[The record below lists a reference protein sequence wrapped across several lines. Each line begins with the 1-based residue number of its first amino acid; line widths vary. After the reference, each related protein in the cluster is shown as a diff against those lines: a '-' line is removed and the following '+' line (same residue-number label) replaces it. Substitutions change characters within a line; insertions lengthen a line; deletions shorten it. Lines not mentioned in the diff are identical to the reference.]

1 TNFASSFN
9 DLLIEEIAL
18 DVSACA
24 SVVLTSSEFTNAL
37 NNLMLNSKGLS
48 KIITA
53 DEEEKLVS
61 YTAKILSEAE
71 SFISNLAS
79 DTLGELASQD
89 DKVDFV
95 IDCNVMFQQLLQ
107 EAFSFIDT
115 LGRSN
120 KPRISDKDNIDGVV
134 EDNLSQTAE
143 TVEKA
148 STFLRNLM
156 ANVGEGKDVEVHGS
170 ILKAA
175 LAITK

>member
-1 TNFASSFN
+1 GINNFVNILDVILADSVRRVQDSKYELMSPMQAGNVNATPEYLLSFLDLCSDSATNFASSFN

-95 IDCNVMFQQLLQ
+95 IDCNVMF
-107 EAFSFIDT
+107 
-115 LGRSN
+115 
-120 KPRISDKDNIDGVV
+120 
-134 EDNLSQTAE
+134 
-143 TVEKA
+143 
-148 STFLRNLM
+148 
-156 ANVGEGKDVEVHGS
+156 
-170 ILKAA
+170 
-175 LAITK
+175 